1 MATLSFS
8 IAATAFDP
16 SLLPEAA
23 RQVGTPAFREAV
35 NDFLAAEFKG
45 FGGHATIGVD
55 HRTIAVV
62 WNPDSQRSNPMTVI
76 VEKLRQGK
84 QAEGIQ
90 LLELLLSNRPD
101 NHFVLY
107 NLGLALS
114 DAGRLERAEQC
125 LRRAAELN
133 PKDANIPVALGVALG
148 RMGRRD
154 EAVGVL
160 RAAVKQD
167 QRNPWAHRN
176 LGAMLLQ
183 TEKTAEAIPHFQA
196 ATQLLPEDQLA
207 WLGLADAHRLA
218 GNTKEAESAYR
229 TAIDINPHSELADKA
244 RAGSSVL
251 AQSGFERTKQAVPR
265 QDAVHYCLDALKH
278 LAGLSP
284 SELQKLSLELAMAG
298 RDGFAVHNPDSRYR
312 VKGLD
317 GEHSGL
323 AMVCFLYVAM
333 QRMAPGTD
341 LSFDL
346 AAEYEQAKR
355 IFDAS
360 S

>member
-8 IAATAFDP
+8 IAATTFDA
-16 SLLPEAA
+16 SLLPETA

-35 NDFLAAEFKG
+35 SAFLAAEFKG
-45 FGGHATIGVD
+45 FGGHATFRVD
-55 HRTIAVV
+55 DQTIAVI
-62 WNPDSQRSNPMTVI
+62 WNPDSQRPNPMAMI
-76 VEKLRQGK
+76 VQKLQQGK

-101 NHFVLY
+101 NHSVLY

-148 RMGRRD
+148 RMGRHD
-154 EAVGVL
+154 EVVGVL

-167 QRNPWAHRN
+167 ESNPWAHRN
-176 LGAMLLQ
+176 LGTMLLQ
-183 TEKTAEAIPHFQA
+183 TQKTTEAIPHFRA

-207 WLGLADAHRLA
+207 WLGLADALRLA
-218 GNTKEAESAYR
+218 GNTREAEIAYR

-244 RAGSSVL
+244 RAGSNLL
-251 AQSGFERTKQAVPR
+251 AQSGFDRVRQVIPR
-265 QDAVHYCLDALKH
+265 QDAVHYCLDALKNF
-278 LAGLSP
+278 AGLSP

-298 RDGFAVHNPDSRYR
+298 REGFAVHNPDSRYR

-341 LSFDL
+341 LGFDL

-355 IFDAS
+355 IFDAAS
-360 S
+360 

>member
-1 MATLSFS
+1 MQRPRTTMNRLLTVLLALIWCLPLLAAQTECAKRIAPLIDPAKLATLGKRG
-8 IAATAFDP
+8 ANQRVEKAVYWLA
-16 SLLPEAA
+16 EA
-23 RQVGTPAFREAV
+23 REAV
-35 NDFLAAEFKG
+35 
-45 FGGHATIGVD
+45 
-55 HRTIAVV
+55 
-62 WNPDSQRSNPMTVI
+62 
-76 VEKLRQGK
+76 RQD
-84 QAEGIQ
+84 EG
-90 LLELLLSNRPD
+90 
-101 NHFVLY
+101 
-107 NLGLALS
+107 
-114 DAGRLERAEQC
+114 
-125 LRRAAELN
+125 
-133 PKDANIPVALGVALG
+133 
-148 RMGRRD
+148 
-154 EAVGVL
+154 
-160 RAAVKQD
+160 
-167 QRNPWAHRN
+167 NPWAHRN

-196 ATQLLPEDQLA
+196 ATRLQPSDQIA

-218 GNTKEAESAYR
+218 GNTKDAEQSYA
-229 TAIDINPHSELADKA
+229 TAIEINPHSEFTDKA
-244 RAGSSVL
+244 RTGSNLL
-251 AQSGFERTKQAVPR
+251 AQSGFDRVRQVIPR

-278 LAGLSP
+278 FAGLSP

-341 LSFDL
+341 LGFDL

-355 IFDAS
+355 IFNAS